1 MPTWCLFTCFS
12 MMMKATS
19 LVSVFMEFFAFI
31 CPKGSSLKVLQS
43 KLYWRKTWQ
52 LHQSFFRK
60 PPKIFQRIFF
70 NAWNILFS
78 SVATG
83 EAFSMYQTTPKPTL
97 IIVILINALQPA
109 VCTSREI
116 GKSSNVLFLAAAFF
130 FFHPSKRVLYV
141 SLTLACK

>member
-12 MMMKATS
+12 MMKATS
-19 LVSVFMEFFAFI
+19 LVSVFMEFFGFHL
-31 CPKGSSLKVLQS
+31 PQRLFS
-43 KLYWRKTWQ
+43 KSTSKQALLAQ
-52 LHQSFFRK
+52 NLAVAPIFFFRK